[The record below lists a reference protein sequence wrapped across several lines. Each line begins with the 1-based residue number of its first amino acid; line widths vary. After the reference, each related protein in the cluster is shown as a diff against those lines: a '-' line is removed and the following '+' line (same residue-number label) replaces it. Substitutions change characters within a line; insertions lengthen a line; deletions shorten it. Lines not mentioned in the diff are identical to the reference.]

1 MQEITLSFAELVTAF
16 IIAMGIPSAVTGLIV
31 WRLKKRIEDN
41 EEIQDKK
48 NNGQKELVLI
58 LVQSTRAAIAL
69 GEATARAVQ
78 RIPDAH
84 CNGDMH
90 RALDYAT
97 SVKHTQ
103 KEFLDKHGIDALLD
117 D

>member
-1 MQEITLSFAELVTAF
+1 MILTVWEAIAAF
-16 IIAMGIPSAVTGLIV
+16 IAAMGIPSTVMGLIV
-31 WRLKKRIEDN
+31 WRLKKRIEDG
-41 EEIQDKK
+41 EETQEKK

-84 CNGDMH
+84 YNGDMH
-90 RALDYAT
+90 QALEYAT
-97 SVKHTQ
+97 GVKHKQ
-103 KEFLDKHGIDALLD
+103 KEFLDRHGIDALLD